1 MTEQTSQIEHI
12 SSVDQDAP
20 VLKLTDVSVAFTS
33 GVGARRR
40 VVRAMNS
47 VSLEV
52 APGETLGLVG
62 ESGSGKTTTASVALG
77 LKRPDSGEV
86 LLLGRP
92 LTRSRKATAG
102 QLQAVLQHPHWSLN
116 PRRKVGESVREPLTV
131 ARRDLSRRAQRQRVT
146 ELLERVG
153 LDPAFAERYPH
164 ELSGGQRQRV
174 SVARA
179 LVTEPRFIVF
189 DEAVSALDVAV
200 QVQILSLVRELQAEH
215 RFGALFIS
223 HDLGAVERVADR
235 VAVLFRGDLVETA
248 QTAEFFANPQHTYSK
263 QLLESL

>member
-1 MTEQTSQIEHI
+1 MSDTETH
-12 SSVDQDAP
+12 P
-20 VLKLTDVSVAFTS
+20 VLELTDVDVAFTS

-40 VVRAMNS
+40 TVRAMNG
-47 VSLEV
+47 VSLAV

-62 ESGSGKTTTASVALG
+62 ESGSGKSTTAAVALG
-77 LKRPDSGEV
+77 LRRPDRGAV
-86 LLLGRP
+86 RLLGAP
-92 LTRSRKATAG
+92 FPRSRRARAG
-102 QLQAVLQHPHWSLN
+102 KLQAVLQHPHWSLN

-131 ARRDLSRRAQRQRVT
+131 ARRDLSASAQRAVVT
-146 ELLERVG
+146 DMLEHVG
-153 LDPAFAERYPH
+153 LNPAFAARYPH

-179 LVTEPRFIVF
+179 LVTQPRFIVF

-200 QVQILSLVRELQAEH
+200 QQQILELIRELQREH

-223 HDLGAVERVADR
+223 HDLGAVQRVADR
-235 VAVLFRGDLVETA
+235 VAVLYRGDLVETA
-248 QTAEFFANPQHTYSK
+248 ATGDFFAGPTHPYSQ